1 MAFYL
6 SLETG
11 FWIVRST
18 LLDGLPF
25 RHGFST
31 RRQEDGGELDLRI
44 RKDGPEPGLRSR
56 RSFFSRVLPPGG
68 QVILPHQVHS
78 DTVLEAAEGVFPIP
92 PPEGFHPSPLVRGD
106 ADGVLSASER
116 LAAGIQTADCV
127 PVLLADPD
135 KKVCAAVHSGWKGTL
150 AGIAGK
156 AVRLM
161 GRRFGCRAESI
172 RAAIGPSIGRCCYEV
187 DTVLGQRFEEAFPGS
202 VHGWTAGG
210 KCTLDLRFC
219 IRETLA
225 HEGLRPARIDAAHTC
240 TRCRPHLFHSYRR
253 TGPPTGR
260 MVSFILPKVEHQ

>member
-31 RRQEDGGELDLRI
+31 RVREDGGELDLRV

-56 RSFFSRVLPPGG
+56 RAFFSRLLPPGG
-68 QVILPHQVHS
+68 QVVLPHQVHS
-78 DTVLEAAEGVFPIP
+78 DIVLEAAEAMFPV
-92 PPEGFHPSPLVRGD
+92 PPEGFPPSPLVRQD
-106 ADGVLSASER
+106 ADGVLSASAR

-127 PVLLADPD
+127 PVLLADPG

-150 AGIAGK
+150 AGIAGQ

-161 GRRFGCRAESI
+161 ERRFGCRAESI

-187 DTVLGQRFEEAFPGS
+187 GDALGRRFEESFPGS
-202 VHGWTAGG
+202 ARGWTADG
-210 KCTLDLRFC
+210 KCMLDLRFC

-225 HEGLRPARIDAAHTC
+225 REGLRPARIDAAHAC

-253 TGPPTGR
+253 TGAPTGR
-260 MVSFILPKVEHQ
+260 MVSFILAEVENQ